1 MNKTAVIRA
10 RIEPGVKKQAE
21 KVLRRLGVSTTQAI
35 TLFYKQVALRQG
47 LPFDVV
53 ILNEATRET
62 FDATD
67 AGRDVVVC
75 KDTEDMLK
83 KLGIRCTGL
92 RTRNSSPGT

>member
-1 MNKTAVIRA
+1 MSKTAVIRA
-10 RIEPGVKKQAE
+10 RIEPEVKEKAE

-75 KDTEDMLK
+75 KDAEDMFK
-83 KLGIRCTGL
+83 KLGI
-92 RTRNSSPGT
+92 